1 MAEMIGPKLRA
12 VARFYD
18 ARQAGDSG
26 PLGFRRTSELS
37 RLLTCLPPLA
47 RAGLLVPGRSRFLD
61 LGCGDGRVNVL
72 LSYLTEVSVG
82 IEQDQW
88 TLDEYLPLKRQLD
101 ARLDDLGLA
110 RPPDNIRLFCGDSTS
125 RQIHDTIRESA
136 DLELSDF
143 DLFYAFV
150 AGPDPLAELVASRGR
165 PGSVYLVYSMNRIF
179 PRYPGLRLVE
189 ALSPLDDVLAVY
201 QKETQAT

>member
-1 MAEMIGPKLRA
+1 MTHPELSA

-18 ARQAGDSG
+18 ARQVGNSG
-26 PLGFRRTSELS
+26 PLGFRRTSELGK
-37 RLLTCLPPLA
+37 LLTCLTSLVQTE
-47 RAGLLVPGRSRFLD
+47 LLIPGQSRFLD

-72 LSYLTEVSVG
+72 FSYLTEVSVG
-82 IEQDQW
+82 VEQDQW
-88 TLDEYLPLKRQLD
+88 TLDEHLPLKRKLGVQ
-101 ARLDDLGLA
+101 LDDLGLP

-125 RQIHDTIRESA
+125 QSVHGAIRESVG
-136 DLELSDF
+136 LELADF

-150 AGPDPLAELVASRGR
+150 AGPDPLAELVATRGK

-189 ALSPLDDVLAVY
+189 ALSPLGDVLAVY
-201 QKETQAT
+201 QK

>member
-1 MAEMIGPKLRA
+1 MEELICPELSA

-18 ARQAGDSG
+18 ARQVGGSG
-26 PLGFRRTSELS
+26 PLGFRRTSELGK
-37 RLLTCLPPLA
+37 LLTCLASLA
-47 RAGLLVPGRSRFLD
+47 QTELLIPGQSRFLD

-82 IEQDQW
+82 VEQDPW
-88 TLDEYLPLKRQLD
+88 TLDEYLPLKRELD
-101 ARLDDLGLA
+101 ARLDDLGLT

-125 RQIHDTIRESA
+125 QPIHGAIRESV

-150 AGPDPLAELVASRGR
+150 AGPDPLAELVATRGK
-165 PGSVYLVYSMNRIF
+165 PGSVYLVYSMNRVF
-179 PRYPGLRLVE
+179 PRYPGLRLIE
-189 ALSPLDDVLAVY
+189 ALSPLGDVLAVY
-201 QKETQAT
+201 QK